1 MSSDIKKYYEEYKQ
15 FFQEKKSLNSNRAYG
30 KQEKVKTIKFNKTYK
45 KEDIHNLN
53 IIPFGYNAINNE
65 QKNLKLEDEITLLE
79 KKSFNLKKK
88 KILIPMKNITIGEK
102 LFYKKNGRSEKF
114 RLFNENE
121 IGLNKYDD
129 KVSILESEEDYDSDD
144 MIIID
149 GVKKAEED
157 LFEGIEIFKKDH
169 FKDIHNYQKYYK
181 YKK

>member
-1 MSSDIKKYYEEYKQ
+1 
-15 FFQEKKSLNSNRAYG
+15 
-30 KQEKVKTIKFNKTYK
+30 
-45 KEDIHNLN
+45 
-53 IIPFGYNAINNE
+53 
-65 QKNLKLEDEITLLE
+65 
-79 KKSFNLKKK
+79 
-88 KILIPMKNITIGEK
+88 MKNITIGEK

-181 YKK
+181 